1 MLAGVQCGGE
11 AINKIPNTS
20 PGLVLS
26 ITNCFDHRWPEL
38 FFWQTNLWFVNVKEA
53 TGSSTASCPF
63 ENYLTFCHVKVK
75 LCHFNEITISLEVH
89 SRTYTNF
96 KNVIWSAIFP
106 APPIFCK
113 DVIFPESRCW
123 GKHSDAN
130 RGTYFISTIQF
141 KGQPYIYHASTWWQ
155 SKPQQDAAIKTS

>member
-1 MLAGVQCGGE
+1 MGVWQSKPYKICWQECNVVGRQSTKYQIHPLALCCQLPI
-11 AINKIPNTS
+11 A
-20 PGLVLS
+20 L
-26 ITNCFDHRWPEL
+26 ITVDRSFS
-38 FFWQTNLWFVNVKEA
+38 FWQTKLWFGNIKEA

-141 KGQPYIYHASTWWQ
+141 KGQP
-155 SKPQQDAAIKTS
+155 